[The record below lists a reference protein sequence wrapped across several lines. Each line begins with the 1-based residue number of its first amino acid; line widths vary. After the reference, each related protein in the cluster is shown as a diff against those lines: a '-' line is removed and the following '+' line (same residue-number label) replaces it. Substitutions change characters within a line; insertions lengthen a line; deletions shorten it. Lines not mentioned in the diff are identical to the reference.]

1 VSDRSSDPG
10 GDKRR
15 RVPQQVTRLLVLFAL
30 FGIALLAARHYLV
43 PATFGQMGHY
53 RAAAIPQNAARPVKY
68 AGREA
73 CADCH
78 QDVIELH
85 SSGRHQFVGCET
97 CHGPAAAHAANPTE
111 VKPRVPRERDFCPRC
126 HGYDPS
132 RPTGFAQIEPAS
144 HNPGQPC
151 VTCHMPHAPA
161 PPTLPASCG
170 ACHGE
175 IARTKAA
182 SRHATVPCTRC
193 HEASEQHKQAPRA
206 NPPTKPT
213 TREFCGQCHAK
224 GAGASSGVRGP
235 ESGVK
240 SPEAGV
246 ATPDT
251 GHRTPDIAIPQIDM
265 SRHGQRFLCW
275 QCHYPHSPEV
285 R

>member
-1 VSDRSSDPG
+1 MNDRLPSSGAGRP
-10 GDKRR
+10 RI
-15 RVPQQVTRLLVLFAL
+15 PQQVTRLLVLFA
-30 FGIALLAARHYLV
+30 FFVVALVVARHYLV
-43 PATFGQMGHY
+43 PPTFGDIGHY
-53 RAAAIPQNAARPVKY
+53 RAAAIPQIAAQPVKY

-78 QDVIELH
+78 PDVIETH
-85 SSGRHQFVGCET
+85 ARGRHHFVGCET
-97 CHGPAAAHAANPTE
+97 CHGPAAAHVANPAE

-132 RPTGFAQIEPAS
+132 RPTGFPQIETAS
-144 HNPGQPC
+144 HNPGQAC
-151 VTCHMPHAPA
+151 VTCHTPHAPA
-161 PPTLPASCG
+161 PPTLPASCA

-175 IARTKAA
+175 IAKTKAA

-193 HEASEQHKQAPRA
+193 HEASDQHKDMPRA

-224 GAGASSGVRGP
+224 GADEKSGGRGLESGVGRP
-235 ESGVK
+235 ESG
-240 SPEAGV
+240 A
-246 ATPDT
+246 D
-251 GHRTPDIAIPQIDM
+251 IPQIDM
-265 SRHGQRFLCW
+265 STHGQRFLCW